1 MSGASSKYLV
11 NDFIIFIGGGW
22 YFSLLLVLTVGD
34 IYASIAQRPFTRCLY
49 NFTWLSYTV
58 IILHRDYLTPWFL
71 SPWFLSPWFL
81 SLHSRQF
88 FNDSGIFKNRR
99 LTKENYWKKNVAQPK
114 IPKQSCSA
122 LALWVSYTHCMIRQG
137 WTQKGSSKMEGSP
150 EKMQNNWCQ

>member
-11 NDFIIFIGGGW
+11 NDSIIFIGGGW

-49 NFTWLSYTV
+49 NFTWLSYIV
-58 IILHRDYLTPWFL
+58 ISLSVISLLTFTTIL
-71 SPWFLSPWFL
+71 
-81 SLHSRQF
+81 
-88 FNDSGIFKNRR
+88 NDSGILNRR
-99 LTKENYWKKNVAQPK
+99 LTKKNYWKKNVALPK

>member
-11 NDFIIFIGGGW
+11 NDSIIFIGGGW

-49 NFTWLSYTV
+49 NFTWLYT
-58 IILHRDYLTPWFL
+58 
-71 SPWFLSPWFL
+71 PWFLSPWFL

-88 FNDSGIFKNRR
+88 FNDSGILNRR
-99 LTKENYWKKNVAQPK
+99 LTKKNYWKKNVALPK

-122 LALWVSYTHCMIRQG
+122 RALWVSYTHCMIRQG
-137 WTQKGSSKMEGSP
+137 WSQKGSSKMEGSP
-150 EKMQNNWCQ
+150 EKMQHNWCQ